1 MGRATLS
8 ERSDN
13 VPQMENESPGATA
26 GSLLHPGDAPTA
38 RVTLLE
44 LFALFSQLGLSSF
57 GGAVSAW
64 VHRAFVER
72 RALIGEAEFAAA
84 LGLARIIPGA
94 NVVNLAVML
103 GHRLRGAAGAIAA
116 ALGLILGPSLVA
128 IALMI
133 AYRRS
138 GGSPASR
145 ALLEGAAA
153 ASVGLLIAMGLAAG
167 AYLLGIGTKARLWTW
182 RNAGNTALIGA
193 VFILIGVLHFR
204 MVPTVLV
211 LTPVSIALAYLFP
224 LARD

>member
-1 MGRATLS
+1 
-8 ERSDN
+8 
-13 VPQMENESPGATA
+13 MENESPGATA
-26 GSLLHPGDAPTA
+26 AAPLHAGTPSTP

-44 LFALFSQLGLSSF
+44 LFVLFSQLGLSSF

-103 GHRLRGAAGAIAA
+103 GHRLRGAAGAFAA

-128 IALMI
+128 IALMLI
-133 AYRRS
+133 YRRW
-138 GGSPASR
+138 GGSPGSR

-167 AYLLGIGTKARLWTW
+167 AYLLGIGTKSRLWTW
-182 RNAGNTALIGA
+182 RNASNTALIAA

-211 LTPVSIALAYLFP
+211 LTPLSIALAYLFP
-224 LARD
+224 LPRD